1 MPKRKVEP
9 VWSWLP
15 GERETLEERCQP
27 EFMIVDF
34 EKKELRI
41 LNAKEMNELCHLDDE
56 EKTNE
61 DS

>member
-1 MPKRKVEP
+1 MPKPIEP

-15 GERETLEERCQP
+15 GERESLDERYR
-27 EFMIVDF
+27 EGFMIIDF

-56 EKTNE
+56 EKKTNE